1 MWFHWFIYNWTKLVS
16 KPTTKIFLFSISTVE
31 NFKLSRCKYYR
42 FSVTTQWIRGPVNSY
57 FFLII
62 SDVCITETR
71 QRRLTAVS
79 LKIEILTGI
88 FHLSWISIKR
98 KPQIFKIV
106 FFQFIY
112 AISTESPRQFAF
124 ERISLLK
131 ISKYKYKCI
140 KYVD

>member
-88 FHLSWISIKR
+88 FSSFLDFYQKKTSNIQNRIFSNLYMLSQPNHRDSLHSSAFHFLK
-98 KPQIFKIV
+98 
-106 FFQFIY
+106 FQN
-112 AISTESPRQFAF
+112 
-124 ERISLLK
+124 
-131 ISKYKYKCI
+131 KY
-140 KYVD
+140 